1 MRGRSEA
8 PAGQQHQ
15 EVRDPDDPVAVEI
28 GRAGL
33 ASSRTWPPGRQQ
45 QKEVDDADC
54 TVAVEVG
61 RVVERHG
68 HAVHDHRG
76 APLTDRVPQ
85 VPGDVAPIVGD
96 VRGAGYFYGVELVKD
111 KQTKA
116 RFETDECKR
125 LFRDFLS
132 PRLFE
137 LGLMCRVEDKQDPV
151 IQLAPPLIAGPEEFA
166 EIGRILRQALSEAW
180 ERMG

>member
-1 MRGRSEA
+1 MTHAVDASLSAAPVTDLPRPILRTMR
-8 PAGQQHQ
+8 PAGRF
-15 EVRDPDDPVAVEI
+15 VVSWMLIWAVVGCAVA
-28 GRAGL
+28 L
-33 ASSRTWPPGRQQ
+33 ANIAILEKEDLPGR
-45 QKEVDDADC
+45 VL
-54 TVAVEVG
+54 
-61 RVVERHG
+61 RHEEAFLG
-68 HAVHDHRG
+68 ELRTLLD
-76 APLTDRVPQ
+76 L
-85 VPGDVAPIVGD
+85 PIVGD